1 MANNNGGGGGGAG
14 VVAIVVIFL
23 IVVAVALFAFRG
35 QLFNGGGGTKK
46 VDVDIKAPAVPTKS
60 P

>member
-1 MANNNGGGGGGAG
+1 MADNNGGGGGAAG

-35 QLFNGGGGTKK
+35 QLFNGGGTKK